1 MIQLFRPYVTEAA
14 IEAVGNVLRSGWIGL
29 GAKTAE
35 FEERFAAYVGARY
48 AVALN
53 SATAALH
60 LALIVSDVQEGDEIL
75 TPSLTFVSTNHVIL
89 YERADPVFV
98 DVDDET
104 LNIDLDEAEKLV
116 SPRTKAIIAVHY
128 GGNPVDVEKLYAFA
142 SKHGLHVIEDAA
154 HACGAEIHGKKI
166 GSFGLTCF
174 SFHAVK
180 NLPIG
185 DGGMITTND
194 EGVYREL
201 KRLRWMGIDRS
212 TYARSLGDYQWEYDV
227 AEVGYKY
234 HLNDIMSAIGI
245 EHLFHIDEWNRRR
258 REITAMYQYALSEIP
273 PEKLR
278 FVKNTKNS
286 LSAQHLCAIR
296 VSDRNNVFKKLN
308 EKGISVGVHYK
319 PSHYYPMYRKC
330 RSGQLSVTEQAY
342 RELISLPMHLFLT
355 NDEIEFITSSIVE
368 ILSYQ

>member
-14 IEAVGNVLRSGWIGL
+14 IKAVGDVLRSGWIGL

-35 FEERFAAYVGARY
+35 FEDRFATYVGARY

-60 LALIVSDVQEGDEIL
+60 LALIVSDVHEGDEVL

-89 YERADPVFV
+89 YERANPVFV
-98 DVDDET
+98 DVDDDT
-104 LNIDLDEAEKLV
+104 LNIDLNEAERLV
-116 SPRTKAIIAVHY
+116 SPKTKAVIAVHY
-128 GGNPVDVEKLYAFA
+128 GGNPVDVGKLYTFA
-142 SKHGLHVIEDAA
+142 SRHGLRVIEDAA
-154 HACGAEIHGKKI
+154 HACGAEIYGKKI

-180 NLPIG
+180 NLAIG

-194 EGVYREL
+194 EGTYQEL

-227 AEVGYKY
+227 TGLGYKY
-234 HLNDIMSAIGI
+234 HLNDVLSAIGI
-245 EHLFHIDEWNRRR
+245 EHLSNIDEWNRRR
-258 REITAMYQYALSEIP
+258 REIAEMYQHALSQIP
-273 PEKLR
+273 LERLR
-278 FVKNTKNS
+278 FVKNTSNS
-286 LSAQHLCAIR
+286 LSAQHLYPIR
-296 VSDRNNVFKKLN
+296 VSDRNNLFKKLN

-319 PSHYYPMYRKC
+319 PSHYYPMYRNC
-330 RSGQLSVTEQAY
+330 RSGRLSVTEQAY
-342 RELISLPMHLFLT
+342 RELISLPMHLLLT
-355 NDEIEFITSSIVE
+355 DGEIEFITSSVSD
-368 ILSYQ
+368 ILLNQ